1 MTMQV
6 RPTYK
11 LGYVGGFLNRVSRSL
26 SETFPYADVYI
37 MGDHV
42 DDISATATSVFM
54 VRVASTTR
62 GIHKGYY
69 ATELD
74 VSLVSKAQQDDNNLL
89 IPTYPAVEAQRLFA
103 WGMRVFGEH
112 LIADA
117 QEWVDGGGSL
127 TPLDAVPNHYFL
139 LGTPDIVEGGLFNP
153 ELGGVVYSLRATV
166 HIKDDDL
173 FQPVAP
179 AGIIVR
185 RVSVDSADFGPLAFA
200 ERVADTTLAA
210 DMAGLIDAG
219 TGYYSD
225 DLMASVM
232 VYHTFIAE
240 NAQRLSAGAGFHLV
254 IEDEVMDF
262 VNIGGATALA
272 VRRASSGSVAVAHA
286 SGTPIYLYEVT

>member
-42 DDISATATSVFM
+42 DDITATATSVFM

-62 GIHKGYY
+62 GIHTGYY

-74 VSLVSKAQQDDNNLL
+74 ISLVSKAQQDDTNLL

-112 LIADA
+112 LLGDV
-117 QEWVDGGGSL
+117 QDWVDGGGSL
-127 TPLDAVPNHYFL
+127 TPIDAVPNHYFL

-185 RVSVDSADFGPLAFA
+185 RVSADSADFGQLAFA
-200 ERVADTTLAA
+200 ERIADTMLAE
-210 DMAGLIDAG
+210 DMASPD
-219 TGYYSD
+219 
-225 DLMASVM
+225 
-232 VYHTFIAE
+232 
-240 NAQRLSAGAGFHLV
+240 
-254 IEDEVMDF
+254 
-262 VNIGGATALA
+262 
-272 VRRASSGSVAVAHA
+272 
-286 SGTPIYLYEVT
+286 